1 MNLTSNS
8 HGNKGDNSVKL
19 SSARME
25 KNFFEDFDVSVN
37 DDDNYHCE
45 EACAKEAD
53 ADVEVE
59 VEGNNGD
66 LKIKPPKGLVRS
78 VVAPAKLLLH
88 CQHQSVK

>member
-59 VEGNNGD
+59 MEVEVEGDNVNVNID
-66 LKIKPPKGLVRS
+66 VKMKLPKGAS
-78 VVAPAKLLLH
+78 
-88 CQHQSVK
+88 